1 MRSGKNV
8 VSRHLPERNKL
19 NVMSCRDICLKKYN
33 IRHRYLPTNI
43 KTSTQRATGQ
53 GIHVG
58 PSLVTGRVCRLGPL
72 SADSVRT
79 VRVCRF
85 GLDLYSSADS
95 DYELRAVC
103 RLSPNPRGV
112 LGVTK
117 ICRFG
122 RSWDGHV
129 VMSNAQKTLFL
140 SKMAELEKPSDGKS
154 AGGLGAERSAFLTKA
169 QV

>member
-1 MRSGKNV
+1 MANLAVLRESLDLLEYEWGTMRV
-8 VSRHLPERNKL
+8 P
-19 NVMSCRDICLKKYN
+19 
-33 IRHRYLPTNI
+33 P
-43 KTSTQRATGQ
+43 RARGVY
-53 GIHVG
+53 IYVG

-129 VMSNAQKTLFL
+129 VQL
-140 SKMAELEKPSDGKS
+140 
-154 AGGLGAERSAFLTKA
+154 
-169 QV
+169 